1 MTALQVAEGCARV
14 TGVSTNHNR
23 ERIMRRSTTAAAGIF
38 ITAGLSFG
46 FSGTALADEHN
57 CENYAT
63 QEEAQAFFDADPS
76 DPEGLDAD
84 DDGIACEDLPAGDS
98 LPTEPTQSPQPADG
112 DNGGGDDDDDTT
124 DGGGMTG
131 GQVTQTPTGGVAAG
145 DGSAL
150 QDGAG
155 ISYVLGGTALAA
167 AGGAAFAA
175 RRSARTDA

>member
-1 MTALQVAEGCARV
+1 
-14 TGVSTNHNR
+14 
-23 ERIMRRSTTAAAGIF
+23 MRRHTTAAAGIF

-57 CENYAT
+57 CPDYAT

-84 DDGIACEDLPAGDS
+84 DDGIACEDLPRGGAA
-98 LPTEPTQSPQPADG
+98 PTQGGSEDADNDG
-112 DNGGGDDDDDTT
+112 D
-124 DGGGMTG
+124 MTG
-131 GQVTQTPTGGVAAG
+131 GGGTTDDQVTQVPTGGVAAG

-150 QDGAG
+150 HDDGTT

-175 RRSARTDA
+175 RRSSRTNA